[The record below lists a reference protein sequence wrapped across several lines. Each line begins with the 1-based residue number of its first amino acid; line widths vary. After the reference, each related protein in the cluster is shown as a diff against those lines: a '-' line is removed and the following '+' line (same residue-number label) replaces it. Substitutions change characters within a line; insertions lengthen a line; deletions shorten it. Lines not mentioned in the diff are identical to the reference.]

1 MIEVAIVG
9 GGIAAAAA
17 VLELRKKGRSLCVMA
32 PESQCGSDKI
42 GESLSPAANQT
53 LQKLGVWDAF
63 CKLGNRESQS
73 SYSAWGMSQI
83 SERNAFGN
91 LDGAGWQINRSE
103 FEALLWEHAPH
114 RRVSS
119 VLNHTE
125 HDGKRWKLTTKDGEK
140 IEAAFVLDCSGRA
153 SVVGRCFFPR
163 LRVDRQLAAYTFL
176 TQKDGGITPTPGSM
190 IESRADGWWYS
201 ALLPD
206 DRMVVT
212 QFFDADLID
221 RGIHREESAWLEA
234 VSETEFT
241 EMRIRTAGYAV
252 EGLPTLIDA
261 STTWLEKA
269 AGDYWVAAGDAA
281 AAFDPLSSHGMATAL
296 WSGRASGRAIDRV
309 LSGDP
314 DGLVEY
320 SIQMQSG
327 VRSFLKQRQKIYG
340 MEQRFREEAFWQRRH
355 REI

>member
-1 MIEVAIVG
+1 
-9 GGIAAAAA
+9 
-17 VLELRKKGRSLCVMA
+17 
-32 PESQCGSDKI
+32 
-42 GESLSPAANQT
+42 
-53 LQKLGVWDAF
+53 
-63 CKLGNRESQS
+63 
-73 SYSAWGMSQI
+73 MSQI

-221 RGIHREESAWLEA
+221 RGIIGSPRGMLPRLLILCPLTVWPRPCGRGEHR
-234 VSETEFT
+234 
-241 EMRIRTAGYAV
+241 AG
-252 EGLPTLIDA
+252 
-261 STTWLEKA
+261 
-269 AGDYWVAAGDAA
+269 
-281 AAFDPLSSHGMATAL
+281 
-296 WSGRASGRAIDRV
+296 R
-309 LSGDP
+309 
-314 DGLVEY
+314 
-320 SIQMQSG
+320 
-327 VRSFLKQRQKIYG
+327 
-340 MEQRFREEAFWQRRH
+340 
-355 REI
+355 